1 MGKLI
6 LSAFA
11 DEYDRDFE
19 TQLKALNSFN
29 IEYIEPRFINEKNIS
44 ALEKNE
50 VSEVKK
56 MLDFYG
62 IGVSSIGSPLGKIK
76 LDGDMD
82 GHMETAKRIF
92 ETANELGT
100 KNVRIFSFYPPKN
113 SGKKIEDMRDEVM
126 AALEKMLL
134 VAESHGVLLC
144 HENEAKIYGERAEMC
159 LDIMKTFGGKI
170 RSVFDMGNF
179 TLEHHDPLEA
189 YALLKEHIEYFH
201 IKDALYA
208 GAIVPAGK
216 GEAKIAEIL
225 SDFASCA
232 DRDVFVTLEP
242 HLQTFDGLHALTN
255 STFDN
260 PYKYKDQRA
269 AFTDAVAKFK
279 EILV

>member
-56 MLDFYG
+56 MLEFYG
-62 IGVSSIGSPLGKIK
+62 VKVSSIGSPLGKIK

-92 ETANELGT
+92 ETANELST
-100 KNVRIFSFYPPKN
+100 KNVRIFSFYPSKN
-113 SGKKIEDMRDEVM
+113 SEKKIEDMRDEVM
-126 AALEKMLL
+126 EALERMLRI
-134 VAESHGVLLC
+134 AEEDGILLC

-179 TLEHHDPLEA
+179 TLERHDPLEA

-225 SDFASCA
+225 SDFASNT

>member
-56 MLDFYG
+56 MLEFYG
-62 IGVSSIGSPLGKIK
+62 VKVSSIGSPLGKIK

-82 GHMETAKRIF
+82 VHMETAKRIF

-113 SGKKIEDMRDEVM
+113 SEKKIEDMFLRLKV
-126 AALEKMLL
+126 
-134 VAESHGVLLC
+134 
-144 HENEAKIYGERAEMC
+144 
-159 LDIMKTFGGKI
+159 
-170 RSVFDMGNF
+170 SVSRV
-179 TLEHHDPLEA
+179 
-189 YALLKEHIEYFH
+189 I
-201 IKDALYA
+201 
-208 GAIVPAGK
+208 
-216 GEAKIAEIL
+216 
-225 SDFASCA
+225 
-232 DRDVFVTLEP
+232 
-242 HLQTFDGLHALTN
+242 
-255 STFDN
+255 
-260 PYKYKDQRA
+260 
-269 AFTDAVAKFK
+269 
-279 EILV
+279 

>member
-56 MLDFYG
+56 MLEFYG
-62 IGVSSIGSPLGKIK
+62 VKVSSIGSPLGKIK

-113 SGKKIEDMRDEVM
+113 SEKKIEDMRDEVM

-242 HLQTFDGLHALTN
+242 HLQTFDGLHALTD

-260 PYKYKDQRA
+260 PYKYEDQRV

-279 EILV
+279 EIIE